1 MDPNRRENEPVWRD
15 ALRKILALEAH
26 KGYADNA
33 VSGGI
38 RRFIERWEPDL
49 RAYLADDRRATQLID
64 RPYRE
69 LDPDQ
74 RRAWVAAWQT
84 ALDGNVAG
92 PPESP
97 APPVPSE
104 PIAASDPSQSNQPA
118 DPEPVSAARP
128 GPAPFT
134 HPGPVPS
141 DQPGPTPS
149 VHPDPAPPARPEP
162 VEGQPAAPGLFSP
175 DAATSIVRFRRRPPA
190 PPTPGTNPIDPD
202 QPVSSLRRMDGKTVQ
217 RLEQLDVRTVR
228 DLLYTLPRRYDD
240 RADIASIADL
250 YPGGAFTVEGELVD
264 IRSANV
270 GQRRLQLAEAV
281 LKDDTGH
288 LELQWFG
295 QGYLARSLKPGD
307 RMVVNGKVDIHRGRL
322 SMSSPEYDVV
332 TPRQPPL
339 NAGRITPVYRLTQG
353 MTARNLRSLTWQAVT
368 RSAGSVPETL
378 PDDVLQRTGLA
389 PLPDAIRDVHYPS
402 DSSSADRGRR
412 RLAFDEIL
420 AFQLAILGRR
430 RHRERNAVGMPIKYH
445 APTVDG
451 FLTGLPFTPTGA
463 QLRCVAEILEDMA
476 RGSPPMSRLLQ
487 GEVGSGKTLVALAA
501 TLAVA
506 SAHRQSALMA
516 PTEVLAEQH
525 FRTVSQLLE
534 GFDQPLRQPNVLSAY
549 LPGLPRPFAF
559 GLLTGSTRAAPRREV
574 LRMASEGH
582 LDLLIGTHAIIQD
595 GVELPNLSLAIADE
609 QHRFGVEQRS
619 ALRGAGDEQPHSL
632 MMSATPIPRTLQL
645 TLYGDLDI
653 SSIDELPPGRQ
664 EILTRVVPE
673 DKRRAAYGFVR
684 QQVAAGRQAF
694 VICPLV
700 EESDKLDV
708 RAAIDEHK
716 RLSDEV
722 FPDLRVG
729 LMHGRLSSREKDR
742 VMRRFRDA
750 ELDILV
756 ATAVVEV
763 GIDVPNAT
771 VMLIDGA
778 DRFGLSQL
786 HQFRGRVG
794 RGEHQS
800 YCLLMSDSDSERAHE
815 RLSALASNSDG
826 FKLAEI
832 DLQMRHEGDI
842 FGTSQSGDQTM
853 LRIANIFDQDLLA
866 LARREAADII
876 ERDPELK
883 DPRHAGIAAER
894 DRFLTRVQFHI
905 TD

>member
-1 MDPNRRENEPVWRD
+1 MDADRRDNEPIWRD

-49 RAYLADDRRATQLID
+49 REYLADDARARQLIEQ
-64 RPYRE
+64 PYRD
-69 LDPDQ
+69 LDPNQ
-74 RRAWVAAWQT
+74 RRDWVSGWQAT
-84 ALDGNVAG
+84 LEGTSAQPDV
-92 PPESP
+92 PPTSVIP
-97 APPVPSE
+97 AP
-104 PIAASDPSQSNQPA
+104 AGTQ
-118 DPEPVSAARP
+118 
-128 GPAPFT
+128 
-134 HPGPVPS
+134 
-141 DQPGPTPS
+141 
-149 VHPDPAPPARPEP
+149 APPAHAEPAAPAHPEP
-162 VEGQPAAPGLFSP
+162 AERQPVAPGLFAPQEILPS
-175 DAATSIVRFRRRPPA
+175 VRMRRRPPTPPA
-190 PPTPGTNPIDPD
+190 PAANPIDPD
-202 QPVSSLRRMDGKTVQ
+202 QPVSTLRRMDGKTVQ
-217 RLEQLDVRTVR
+217 RLQQLEVRTVR
-228 DLLYTLPRRYDD
+228 DLLYMLPRRHDD

-250 YPGGAFTVEGELVD
+250 YPGGTFTVEGQLTD

-270 GQRRLQLAEAV
+270 GQRRLQLAEGV
-281 LKDDTGH
+281 LSDDTGQI
-288 LELQWFG
+288 ELQWFG
-295 QGYLARSLKPGD
+295 QGYLARSLKPGNH
-307 RMVVNGKVDIHRGRL
+307 MVVNGKVEIHRGRL
-322 SMSSPEYDVV
+322 SISSPEYDVI

-353 MTARNLRSLTWQAVT
+353 MTARNLRSLTWLAVT
-368 RSAGSVPETL
+368 RAVGGITDPF
-378 PDDVLQRTGLA
+378 PNDMLQRTGLA
-389 PLPDAIRDVHYPS
+389 GLPEALRDVHYPA
-402 DSSSADRGRR
+402 DLAAADRGRR

-430 RHRERNAVGMPIKYH
+430 RHRERNAVGLSIKYH

-451 FLTGLPFTPTGA
+451 FLTGLPFTPTAA
-463 QLRCVAEILEDMA
+463 QLRCVAEILEDMG

-501 TLAVA
+501 VLAVA

-525 FRTVSQLLE
+525 FRTVGQLLE
-534 GFDQPLRQPNVLSAY
+534 GFAQPLQQPNVLSAY
-549 LPGLPRPFAF
+549 LPNLPRPFTF
-559 GLLTGSTRAAPRREV
+559 GLLTGSTRAAPRREL

-582 LDLLIGTHAIIQD
+582 LDLLIGTHALIQD

-619 ALRGAGDEQPHSL
+619 ALRGAGEEQPHSL

-653 SSIDELPPGRQ
+653 STIDELPPGRQ
-664 EILTRVVPE
+664 ETLTRIVPE

-716 RLSDEV
+716 RLSEEV

-729 LMHGRLSSREKDR
+729 LMHGRLASREKDK
-742 VMRRFRDA
+742 VMRQFRDA

-794 RGEHQS
+794 RGEHKS
-800 YCLLMSDSDSERAHE
+800 YCLLMSESESERAAE
-815 RLSALASNSDG
+815 RLAALESTRDG

-842 FGTSQSGDQTM
+842 FGTTQSGDQAV
-853 LRIANIFDQDLLA
+853 LRIANVFDQDLLA
-866 LARREAADII
+866 LARQEAAGII
-876 ERDPELK
+876 EDDPELEK
-883 DPRHAGIAAER
+883 PRHAGIAAER
-894 DRFLTRVQFHI
+894 DRFLTRVQAHI
-905 TD
+905 SD

>member
-1 MDPNRRENEPVWRD
+1 MDADLRENEPIWRD

-49 RAYLADDRRATQLID
+49 REYLADDAQACHLIEQS
-64 RPYRE
+64 YRD

-74 RRAWVAAWQT
+74 RRAWVAGWQA
-84 ALDGNVAG
+84 ALNGAA
-92 PPESP
+92 
-97 APPVPSE
+97 APPAAPTTQPDIPATPVIPTQAGIQSPPAHTE
-104 PIAASDPSQSNQPA
+104 PI
-118 DPEPVSAARP
+118 
-128 GPAPFT
+128 
-134 HPGPVPS
+134 
-141 DQPGPTPS
+141 
-149 VHPDPAPPARPEP
+149 PPARPEP
-162 VEGQPAAPGLFSP
+162 VEGPGPVEGQPVAPGLFAPQEILPS
-175 DAATSIVRFRRRPPA
+175 VRMRRRPPA
-190 PPTPGTNPIDPD
+190 PPTPAASPIDPD
-202 QPVSSLRRMDGKTVQ
+202 QPVSTLRRMDAKTVQ

-250 YPGGAFTVEGELVD
+250 YPGGTFTLEGQLAD

-281 LKDDTGH
+281 LRDDTGQI
-288 LELQWFG
+288 ELQWFG
-295 QGYLARSLKPGD
+295 QGYLARSLKPGNH
-307 RMVVNGKVDIHRGRL
+307 MVVNGKVEIHRGRL
-322 SMSSPEYDVV
+322 SISSPEYDVI

-353 MTARNLRSLTWQAVT
+353 MTARNLRSLTWLAAT
-368 RSAGSVPETL
+368 RSAGAITDFL
-378 PDDVLQRTGLA
+378 PADILQRTGLVG
-389 PLPDAIRDVHYPS
+389 LPDAIRDVHYPS
-402 DSSSADRGRR
+402 DSAAADRARR

-430 RHRERNAVGMPIKYH
+430 RHRERNAVGLPIKYH
-445 APTVDG
+445 APMVDG
-451 FLTGLPFTPTGA
+451 FLSGLPFTPTAA
-463 QLRCVAEILEDMA
+463 QLRCVAEILEDMG

-501 TLAVA
+501 VLAAA

-525 FRTVSQLLE
+525 FRTVGQLLE
-534 GFDQPLRQPNVLSAY
+534 GFDQPLQQPNVLSAY
-549 LPGLPRPFAF
+549 LPNLPRPFAF
-559 GLLTGSTRAAPRREV
+559 GLLTGSTRAAPRREL

-582 LDLLIGTHAIIQD
+582 LDLLIGTHALIQD
-595 GVELPNLSLAIADE
+595 SVELPNLSLAIADE

-653 SSIDELPPGRQ
+653 STIDELPPGRQ
-664 EILTRVVPE
+664 ETLTRIVPE

-716 RLSDEV
+716 RLSEEV
-722 FPDLRVG
+722 FSDLRVG
-729 LMHGRLSSREKDR
+729 LMHGRLASREKDR
-742 VMRRFRDA
+742 VMRQFRDA

-794 RGEHQS
+794 RGEHKS
-800 YCLLMSDSDSERAHE
+800 YCLLMSESESERAAE
-815 RLSALASNSDG
+815 RLAALESTRDG

-842 FGTSQSGDQTM
+842 FGTTQSGDQTV
-853 LRIANIFDQDLLA
+853 LRIANIFDQDLLS
-866 LARREAADII
+866 LARQEASRII
-876 ERDPELK
+876 EADPELEH
-883 DPRHAGIAAER
+883 PRHAGVAAER
-894 DRFLTRVQFHI
+894 DRFLNRVQAH
-905 TD
+905 TSD

>member
-1 MDPNRRENEPVWRD
+1 MDADLRDNEPIWRD

-49 RAYLADDRRATQLID
+49 REYLAENAQARHLIEQ
-64 RPYRE
+64 PYRD

-74 RRAWVAAWQT
+74 RRAWVAGWQ
-84 ALDGNVAG
+84 AVLDETSTQPDISPTPDIPATPVIPAHAG
-92 PPESP
+92 IQSPPAHTE
-97 APPVPSE
+97 PVS
-104 PIAASDPSQSNQPA
+104 SVR
-118 DPEPVSAARP
+118 PEPVPLA
-128 GPAPFT
+128 
-134 HPGPVPS
+134 H
-141 DQPGPTPS
+141 
-149 VHPDPAPPARPEP
+149 PEP
-162 VEGQPAAPGLFSP
+162 VEGRPLAPTLLTP
-175 DAATSIVRFRRRPPA
+175 QETLLPVRTRRRPPA
-190 PPTPGTNPIDPD
+190 PPTPASNPIDPD
-202 QPVSSLRRMDGKTVQ
+202 QLVSSLRRMDAKTVQ

-228 DLLYTLPRRYDD
+228 DLLYTLPRRHDD

-250 YPGGAFTVEGELVD
+250 YPGGTFNVEGQLTD

-270 GQRRLQLAEAV
+270 GQRRLQLAEGV
-281 LKDDTGH
+281 LSDDTGQI
-288 LELQWFG
+288 ELQWFG
-295 QGYLARSLKPGD
+295 QGYLARSLKPGNH
-307 RMVVNGKVDIHRGRL
+307 MVVNGKVEIHRGRL
-322 SMSSPEYDVV
+322 SISSPEYDVI

-353 MTARNLRSLTWQAVT
+353 MTARNLRSLTWLAVT
-368 RSAGSVPETL
+368 RSAGAITDPLPE
-378 PDDVLQRTGLA
+378 DVLQRTGLVS
-389 PLPDAIRDVHYPS
+389 LSDAIRDVHFPS
-402 DSSSADRGRR
+402 DSAAADRGRR

-430 RHRERNAVGMPIKYH
+430 HYRERNAVGLPIKYH

-451 FLTGLPFTPTGA
+451 FLNGLPFTPTAA
-463 QLRCVAEILEDMA
+463 QLRCVAEILGDMG

-501 TLAVA
+501 VLAVA
-506 SAHRQSALMA
+506 SAHQQSALMA

-534 GFDQPLRQPNVLSAY
+534 GFDQPLQQPNVLSAY
-549 LPGLPRPFAF
+549 LPNLPRPFTF
-559 GLLTGSTRAAPRREV
+559 GLLTGSTRAAPRREL

-582 LDLLIGTHAIIQD
+582 LDLLIGTHALIQD

-619 ALRGAGDEQPHSL
+619 ALRGAGEEQPHSL

-653 SSIDELPPGRQ
+653 STIDELPPGRQ
-664 EILTRVVPE
+664 EILTRVVPK

-716 RLSDEV
+716 RLSEEV

-729 LMHGRLSSREKDR
+729 LMHGRLASREKDK
-742 VMRRFRDA
+742 VMRQFRDA

-794 RGEHQS
+794 RGEHKS
-800 YCLLMSDSDSERAHE
+800 YCLLMSESESERAAE
-815 RLSALASNSDG
+815 RLAALADYTDG

-842 FGTSQSGDQTM
+842 FGTTQSGDQTV
-853 LRIANIFDQDLLA
+853 LRIANVFDQDLLA
-866 LARREAADII
+866 IARQEAARII
-876 ERDPELK
+876 EADPELQE
-883 DPRHAGIAAER
+883 PRHAGIAAER
-894 DRFLTRVQFHI
+894 DRFLNRVQAH
-905 TD
+905 TSD

>member
-1 MDPNRRENEPVWRD
+1 MDANRRHNEPLWRD
-15 ALRKILALEAH
+15 AFRKILALEAH

-49 RAYLADDRRATQLID
+49 REYLADDARSRQLIEQ
-64 RPYRE
+64 PYRD

-74 RRAWVAAWQT
+74 RRAWVAVWQA
-84 ALDGNVAG
+84 ALEETSTQPEIPPTTVIPATPVIPAQAG
-92 PPESP
+92 IQSLPAHTDPASP
-97 APPVPSE
+97 AR
-104 PIAASDPSQSNQPA
+104 
-118 DPEPVSAARP
+118 PEPDS
-128 GPAPFT
+128 
-134 HPGPVPS
+134 S
-141 DQPGPTPS
+141 
-149 VHPDPAPPARPEP
+149 ARPEP
-162 VEGQPAAPGLFSP
+162 VEGRPLAPTLLP
-175 DAATSIVRFRRRPPA
+175 VRTRRRPPA
-190 PPTPGTNPIDPD
+190 PPTPAPNPIDPD
-202 QPVSSLRRMDGKTVQ
+202 QPVSALRRMDGKTVQ

-228 DLLYTLPRRYDD
+228 DLLYTLPRRHDD

-250 YPGGAFTVEGELVD
+250 YPGGTFNVEGQLTD

-270 GQRRLQLAEAV
+270 GQRRLQLAEGV
-281 LKDDTGH
+281 LSDDTGQI
-288 LELQWFG
+288 ELQWFG
-295 QGYLARSLKPGD
+295 QGYLARSLKPGNH
-307 RMVVNGKVDIHRGRL
+307 MVVSGKVEIHRGRL
-322 SMSSPEYDVV
+322 SISSPEYDVI

-353 MTARNLRSLTWQAVT
+353 MTARNLRSLTWLAVT
-368 RSAGSVPETL
+368 RSAGAITDPL
-378 PDDVLQRTGLA
+378 PADMLQRTGLVA
-389 PLPDAIRDVHYPS
+389 LPNAIRDVHYPT
-402 DSSSADRGRR
+402 DSAAADRGRR

-430 RHRERNAVGMPIKYH
+430 HYRERNAVGLPIKYH

-451 FLTGLPFTPTGA
+451 FLNGLPFTPTAA
-463 QLRCVAEILEDMA
+463 QLRCVAEILGDMG

-501 TLAVA
+501 VLAVA
-506 SAHRQSALMA
+506 SSHQQSALMA

-534 GFDQPLRQPNVLSAY
+534 GFDQPLQQPNILSAY
-549 LPGLPRPFAF
+549 LPNLPRPFTF
-559 GLLTGSTRAAPRREV
+559 GLLTGSTRAAPRREL
-574 LRMASEGH
+574 LRMAAEGH
-582 LDLLIGTHAIIQD
+582 LDLLIGTHALIQD
-595 GVELPNLSLAIADE
+595 GVELPNLSLAVADE

-653 SSIDELPPGRQ
+653 STIDELPPGRQ
-664 EILTRVVPE
+664 EILTRIVPE

-716 RLSDEV
+716 RLSEEV

-729 LMHGRLSSREKDR
+729 LMHGRLASREKDK
-742 VMRRFRDA
+742 VMRQFRDA

-794 RGEHQS
+794 RGEHKS
-800 YCLLMSDSDSERAHE
+800 YCLLMSESESERAAE
-815 RLSALASNSDG
+815 RLAALADYTDG

-842 FGTSQSGDQTM
+842 FGTTQSGDQTV
-853 LRIANIFDQDLLA
+853 LRIANVFDQDLLA
-866 LARREAADII
+866 IARQEAARII
-876 ERDPELK
+876 EADPELQEL
-883 DPRHAGIAAER
+883 RHAGIAAER
-894 DRFLTRVQFHI
+894 DRFLTRVQAHI
-905 TD
+905 SD

>member
-1 MDPNRRENEPVWRD
+1 MDADLRENEPIWRD

-49 RAYLADDRRATQLID
+49 REYLAENAQARHLIEQ
-64 RPYRE
+64 PYRD

-74 RRAWVAAWQT
+74 RRAWVAGWQ
-84 ALDGNVAG
+84 AVLDETSTQPDISPTPDIPATPVIPAQAG
-92 PPESP
+92 IQSPPAHTDPAEGRPP
-97 APPVPSE
+97 APTLLTPQSAYGGLLPV
-104 PIAASDPSQSNQPA
+104 
-118 DPEPVSAARP
+118 R
-128 GPAPFT
+128 T
-134 HPGPVPS
+134 
-141 DQPGPTPS
+141 
-149 VHPDPAPPARPEP
+149 
-162 VEGQPAAPGLFSP
+162 
-175 DAATSIVRFRRRPPA
+175 RRRPPA
-190 PPTPGTNPIDPD
+190 PPTPAANPIDPD
-202 QPVSSLRRMDGKTVQ
+202 QPVSSLRRMDAKTVQ

-228 DLLYTLPRRYDD
+228 DLLYTLPRRHDD

-250 YPGGAFTVEGELVD
+250 YPGGTFTVEGQLTD

-270 GQRRLQLAEAV
+270 GQRRLQLAEGV
-281 LKDDTGH
+281 LSDDTGQI
-288 LELQWFG
+288 ELQWFG
-295 QGYLARSLKPGD
+295 QGYLARSLKPGNH
-307 RMVVNGKVDIHRGRL
+307 MVVNGKVEIHRGRL
-322 SMSSPEYDVV
+322 SISSPEYDVI
-332 TPRQPPL
+332 TQRQPPL

-353 MTARNLRSLTWQAVT
+353 MTARNLRSLTWLAVT
-368 RSAGSVPETL
+368 RAAGGIADPL
-378 PDDVLQRTGLA
+378 PADMLQRTGLA
-389 PLPDAIRDVHYPS
+389 ALPDAIRDVHYPA
-402 DSSSADRGRR
+402 DSAAADRGRR

-430 RHRERNAVGMPIKYH
+430 HYRERNAVGLPIKYH

-451 FLTGLPFTPTGA
+451 FLNRLPFTPTAA
-463 QLRCVAEILEDMA
+463 QLRCVAEILADMG

-501 TLAVA
+501 ILAAA

-534 GFDQPLRQPNVLSAY
+534 GFDQPLQQPNVLSAY
-549 LPGLPRPFAF
+549 LPNLPRPFTF
-559 GLLTGSTRAAPRREV
+559 GLLTGSTRAAPRREL

-582 LDLLIGTHAIIQD
+582 LDLLIGTHALIQD

-619 ALRGAGDEQPHSL
+619 ALRGEGDEQPHSL

-653 SSIDELPPGRQ
+653 STIDELPPGRQ

-684 QQVAAGRQAF
+684 QQVSAGRQAF

-716 RLSDEV
+716 RLSEEV

-729 LMHGRLSSREKDR
+729 LMHGRLASREKDK
-742 VMRRFRDA
+742 VMRQFRDA

-794 RGEHQS
+794 RGEHKS
-800 YCLLMSDSDSERAHE
+800 YCLLMSESESERAAE
-815 RLSALASNSDG
+815 RLAALADYTDG

-842 FGTSQSGDQTM
+842 FGTTQSGDQTV
-853 LRIANIFDQDLLA
+853 LRIANVFDQDLLA
-866 LARREAADII
+866 IARQEAARII
-876 ERDPELK
+876 EADPELQE
-883 DPRHAGIAAER
+883 PRHAGIAAER
-894 DRFLTRVQFHI
+894 DRFLNRVQAH
-905 TD
+905 TSD

>member
-1 MDPNRRENEPVWRD
+1 MDPDRRDNEPIWRD
-15 ALRKILALEAH
+15 ALRKILALEEH
-26 KGYADNA
+26 KGFGDNA

-49 RAYLADDRRATQLID
+49 REYLDDDTRARQLID
-64 RPYRE
+64 QPYRE
-69 LDPDQ
+69 LPPDQ
-74 RRAWVAAWQT
+74 RRAWVAGWQA
-84 ALDGNVAG
+84 ALDGVAVPQPAPAESMTLADPVVSPT
-92 PPESP
+92 PPPAQSP
-97 APPVPSE
+97 A
-104 PIAASDPSQSNQPA
+104 AAA
-118 DPEPVSAARP
+118 
-128 GPAPFT
+128 
-134 HPGPVPS
+134 
-141 DQPGPTPS
+141 
-149 VHPDPAPPARPEP
+149 P
-162 VEGQPAAPGLFSP
+162 VETPGLFAPEETSP
-175 DAATSIVRFRRRPPA
+175 LVRFRRRLQA
-190 PPTPGTNPIDPD
+190 SPTPSANPIDPD
-202 QPVSSLRRMDGKTVQ
+202 QPVSTLRRMDAKTVQ
-217 RLEQLDVRTVR
+217 RLEQLDVRSIR
-228 DLLYTLPRRYDD
+228 DLLYTLPRRHDD
-240 RADIASIADL
+240 RSEIASIADL
-250 YPGGAFTVEGELVD
+250 YPGGTFTVEGKLVD
-264 IRSANV
+264 IRSGSV
-270 GQRRLQLAEAV
+270 GQRRLQLAEGI
-281 LKDDTGH
+281 LSDDTGQI
-288 LELQWFG
+288 ELQWFG

-307 RMVVNGKVDIHRGRL
+307 HLVVNGKVDIHRGRL
-322 SMSSPEYDVV
+322 SISSPEYDVI

-339 NAGRITPVYRLTQG
+339 NSGRVTPVYRLTQG

-368 RSAGSVPETL
+368 RSAGQIPETL
-378 PDDVLQRTGLA
+378 PDDALQRTGLA
-389 PLPDAIRDVHYPS
+389 ALPDAIRDAHYPA
-402 DSSSADRGRR
+402 DSAAADRGRR

-430 RHRERNAVGMPIKYH
+430 RHRERNAVGAPIKYH
-445 APTVDG
+445 ASTVDG
-451 FLTGLPFTPTGA
+451 FLNGLPFTPTAA
-463 QLRCVAEILEDMA
+463 QLRCVAEILEDMG

-501 TLAVA
+501 ILAAA
-506 SAHRQSALMA
+506 SANRQSALMA

-525 FRTVSQLLE
+525 FRTVSKLLD
-534 GFDQPLRQPNVLSAY
+534 GFDQPLQQPNVLSAY
-549 LPGLPRPFAF
+549 LPDLPRPFAF
-559 GLLTGSTRAAPRREV
+559 GLLTGSTRVAPRREV

-619 ALRGAGDEQPHSL
+619 ALRGAGEEQPHSL

-673 DKRRAAYGFVR
+673 DKRHAAYRFVR
-684 QQVAAGRQAF
+684 QQVEAGRQAF

-716 RLSDEV
+716 RLSDAV

-729 LMHGRLSSREKDR
+729 LMHGRLAPREKDR

-794 RGEHQS
+794 RGGHQS
-800 YCLLMSDSDSERAHE
+800 YCLLMSESESERAHE

-832 DLQMRHEGDI
+832 DLQMRREGDI
-842 FGTSQSGDQTM
+842 FGTSQSGDQTI
-853 LRIANIFDQDLLA
+853 LRVANIFDQDLLA
-866 LARREAADII
+866 LARQEAGHII
-876 ERDPELK
+876 ERDPELE

-894 DRFLTRVQFHI
+894 DRFLSRVESHI
-905 TD
+905 SD

>member
-1 MDPNRRENEPVWRD
+1 MDANRRDNEPIWRD

-49 RAYLADDRRATQLID
+49 REYLADDTRTRRLIEQ
-64 RPYRE
+64 PYRD

-74 RRAWVAAWQT
+74 RRAWVAGWQA
-84 ALDGNVAG
+84 ALDGDPSPSTTPGVVSPDARADSLDAHADSPAIPSVSPVIPAKAG
-92 PPESP
+92 IHIPPVHTEPAPAQPARPES
-97 APPVPSE
+97 VPS
-104 PIAASDPSQSNQPA
+104 AN
-118 DPEPVSAARP
+118 
-128 GPAPFT
+128 
-134 HPGPVPS
+134 
-141 DQPGPTPS
+141 
-149 VHPDPAPPARPEP
+149 PEP
-162 VEGQPAAPGLFSP
+162 VEGRPPAPPLFTPQSASGGLLP
-175 DAATSIVRFRRRPPA
+175 VRTRRRPPA
-190 PPTPGTNPIDPD
+190 PPAPAPNPIDPD
-202 QPVSSLRRMDGKTVQ
+202 QPVSSLRRMDAKTVQ

-228 DLLYTLPRRYDD
+228 DLLYTLPRRHDD

-250 YPGGAFTVEGELVD
+250 YPGGIFTVEGKLTD

-270 GQRRLQLAEAV
+270 GQRRLQLAEGV
-281 LKDDTGH
+281 LSDDTGQI
-288 LELQWFG
+288 ELQWFG
-295 QGYLARSLKPGD
+295 QGYLARSLKPGNQ
-307 RMVVNGKVDIHRGRL
+307 MVVNGKVEIHRGRL
-322 SMSSPEYDVV
+322 SISSPEYDVI

-353 MTARNLRSLTWQAVT
+353 MTARNLRSLTWLATT
-368 RSAGSVPETL
+368 RSAGTITDPLPE
-378 PDDVLQRTGLA
+378 DVLERTGLVS
-389 PLPDAIRDVHYPS
+389 LPDAIRDAHYPS
-402 DSSSADRGRR
+402 DSAAADRGRR

-430 RHRERNAVGMPIKYH
+430 HYRERNAVGLPIKYH

-451 FLTGLPFTPTGA
+451 FLSGLPFAPTAA
-463 QLRCVAEILEDMA
+463 QLRCVAEILADLG

-487 GEVGSGKTLVALAA
+487 GEVGSGKTLVALASI
-501 TLAVA
+501 LAAA

-534 GFDQPLRQPNVLSAY
+534 GFDQPLQQPNVLSAY
-549 LPGLPRPFAF
+549 LPNLPRPFTF
-559 GLLTGSTRAAPRREV
+559 GLITGSTRAAPRREL
-574 LRMASEGH
+574 LRMAAEGH
-582 LDLLIGTHAIIQD
+582 LDLLIGTHALIQD

-619 ALRGAGDEQPHSL
+619 ALRGEGDEQPHSL

-653 SSIDELPPGRQ
+653 STIDELPPGRQ

-716 RLSDEV
+716 RLSEEV

-729 LMHGRLSSREKDR
+729 LMHGRLASREKDK
-742 VMRRFRDA
+742 VMRQFRDA

-763 GIDVPNAT
+763 GIDVPNAA

-794 RGEHQS
+794 RGEHKS
-800 YCLLMSDSDSERAHE
+800 YCLLMSESESERAAE
-815 RLSALASNSDG
+815 RLAALADNTDG

-842 FGTSQSGDQTM
+842 FGTTQSGDQTV

-866 LARREAADII
+866 IARQEAAKII
-876 ERDPELK
+876 EADPELQE
-883 DPRHAGIAAER
+883 PRHAGIAAER
-894 DRFLTRVQFHI
+894 DRFLTRVQAHVS
-905 TD
+905 D